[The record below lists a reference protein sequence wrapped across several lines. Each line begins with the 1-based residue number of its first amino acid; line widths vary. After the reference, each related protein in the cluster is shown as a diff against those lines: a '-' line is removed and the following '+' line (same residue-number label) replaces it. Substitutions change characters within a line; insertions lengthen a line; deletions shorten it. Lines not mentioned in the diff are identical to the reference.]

1 MAIAKMNV
9 SKYSIYKTLGFS
21 GGLLLT
27 RLMECVVIFYFFAG
41 LLYSNALFIMYDNLL
56 LTTKVLCSIYLHSM
70 SIIISVVCSSN

>member
-9 SKYSIYKTLGFS
+9 SKYSIYKILGFS

-41 LLYSNALFIMYDNLL
+41 LLYSNA
-56 LTTKVLCSIYLHSM
+56 
-70 SIIISVVCSSN
+70 